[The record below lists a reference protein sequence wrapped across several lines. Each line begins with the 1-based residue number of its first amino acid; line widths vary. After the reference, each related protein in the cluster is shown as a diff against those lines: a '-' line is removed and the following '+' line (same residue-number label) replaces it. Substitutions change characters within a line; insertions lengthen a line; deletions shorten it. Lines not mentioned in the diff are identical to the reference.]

1 VKKPGIKDR
10 LRYAFDRAMSKG
22 AAALIGW
29 LFALTLAIIG
39 IVTVVMFA
47 LGLQQEG
54 DDWAKVLWNNLMRS
68 MDAGT
73 VAGDTGSWPYLL
85 TMLFVTLAGIFVF
98 STLIG
103 ILSNG
108 ISAKFESLR
117 KGRSLVVEQ
126 DHTVI
131 LGWSEQIFAVV
142 SELCAANENKKR
154 ACVAILADKDKVEME
169 DELRERIVRKG
180 RTEIVCRSGSPIDPT
195 DIRVVNPECA
205 RSVVILA
212 PETDDPDASVIKTL
226 LALTN
231 SPDRKEGAY
240 HIVAEI
246 HENKNFEVAEMVA
259 KDEVEVV
266 LTGDLTA
273 RIAAQTCRQSG
284 LSIIYTE
291 LFDFGGDEIYFAKEP
306 ALAGSAYGDALFR
319 YETSAIIGIEREN
332 GAILLNPPMDS
343 IIEKGDRIIAISE
356 DDDTIVLSKHE
367 PRAANEAVISK
378 RPPRPSRPESTI
390 VIGWNWKGAKLV
402 KELDAYSGSESRIRI
417 VAELT
422 SLDEAMENLRSN
434 LSNLTLEWERG
445 DSTDRALLDGLGV
458 EKYDHVIV
466 LSYSDELDDQ
476 AADAKTIVTLLHL
489 RRISQSAGK
498 DLSIVSE
505 MLDSRN
511 RELAEIAQADDFVIG
526 GKLVALVLAQISEN
540 KDLAPV
546 FAELLDPEGAELYL
560 KPADEYVNPGAAC
573 DFYTVLEAARRK
585 GETAIGY
592 RVAAHSHESAAAYGV
607 VLNPKKSAIL
617 RLQAEDRVVVLSD
630 S

>member
-1 VKKPGIKDR
+1 
-10 LRYAFDRAMSKG
+10 M
-22 AAALIGW
+22 
-29 LFALTLAIIG
+29 
-39 IVTVVMFA
+39 
-47 LGLQQEG
+47 
-54 DDWAKVLWNNLMRS
+54 
-68 MDAGT
+68 
-73 VAGDTGSWPYLL
+73 
-85 TMLFVTLAGIFVF
+85 
-98 STLIG
+98 
-103 ILSNG
+103 
-108 ISAKFESLR
+108 
-117 KGRSLVVEQ
+117 
-126 DHTVI
+126 I

-306 ALAGSAYGDALFR
+306 ALTGSAYGDALFR

-356 DDDTIVLSKHE
+356 DDDTIVLSKRE

-417 VAELT
+417 VAELKG
-422 SLDEAMENLRSN
+422 LDEAMENLRSS

-489 RRISQSAGK
+489 RRISQNAGK

-592 RVAAHSHESAAAYGV
+592 RVAARSHESAATYGV